1 MQPDITC
8 KRCGTVTTWNP
19 FCPTC
24 GAYLEFAGDPPW
36 TPDEEE
42 GTTAASSTTTDP
54 TANQFAAEPAY
65 GVLLTMD
72 GQDAGSPQAT
82 QQHVTVP
89 GLPIGH
95 PKAELPGERITEQRV
110 TRAMAVEGHT
120 TSTGPTRPCPACQHP
135 NAEWRA
141 YCEHCGVALPG
152 AVLAPYRYQS
162 AHSKKP
168 GQQRTGPERH
178 EWLRWSA
185 AICALLLLAFLVW
198 LFLFGP
204 LATQTRNAITLAAQN
219 IWEFIDPTTGVSAP
233 IREITSTSTL
243 PGTSP
248 LILGDGNSRTFWASN
263 AESTFGAGTEITLN
277 FNTPVRIDRMLIY
290 PGIQNGQLDVRALYT
305 PKQISIDLGSG
316 PIQTRELKQIQDV
329 GDYEQLVEFPEI
341 ETSSVTITIEDVYPP
356 RVATSGTTLGSVAIS
371 ELDFLQ
377 VPSLN
382 STSLNPVI
390 PSPTALPTSVPTAV
404 PTSLPTGTAPTAIP
418 TTSGST
424 SLATQSASTASPS
437 SSR

>member
-8 KRCGTVTTWNP
+8 NRCGTVTTWNP

-24 GAYLEFAGDPPW
+24 GAYLEFAGNPPW
-36 TPDEEE
+36 TPDEED
-42 GTTAASSTTTDP
+42 GSAQGTAAATTSDTQSA
-54 TANQFAAEPAY
+54 TEPAY
-65 GVLLTMD
+65 GVLLTLEHS
-72 GQDAGSPQAT
+72 GGSASDSPD
-82 QQHVTVP
+82 QHITVP
-89 GLPIGH
+89 AVPIGH
-95 PKAELPGERITEQRV
+95 PKAELPGESISEQRV
-110 TRAMAVEGHT
+110 THAMAVEGHT
-120 TSTGPTRPCPACQHP
+120 TPTGPTQPCPACQHP

-162 AHSKKP
+162 AHGKKP
-168 GQQRTGPERH
+168 GQQKTGPERH

-185 AICALLLLAFLVW
+185 AVCAVLLLGFLIW

-204 LATQTRNAITLAAQN
+204 LATQTRNAVTLAAQN

-233 IREITSTSTL
+233 IREITATSTL

-277 FNTPVRIDRMLIY
+277 FNEPVRIDRLLIY

-305 PKQISIDLGSG
+305 PKQISLDLGSG
-316 PIQTRELKQIQDV
+316 PIQTRQLKQIQDV
-329 GDYEQLVEFPEI
+329 GDYEQLVEFPET
-341 ETSSVTITIEDVYPP
+341 ETSTVTVTIEDVYPP
-356 RVATSGTTLGSVAIS
+356 RVMTQGSTVGSVAIS

-377 VPSLN
+377 VPSLD
-382 STSLNPVI
+382 STALNPVDTSSLPTPTGV
-390 PSPTALPTSVPTAV
+390 PSVLPSGPPTASGSASPGSAV
-404 PTSLPTGTAPTAIP
+404 PTPAPTP
-418 TTSGST
+418 T
-424 SLATQSASTASPS
+424 
-437 SSR
+437 R

>member
-36 TPDEEE
+36 VPDEE
-42 GTTAASSTTTDP
+42 GDSSTSNGP
-54 TANQFAAEPAY
+54 GSAAAGQTSIEPAY
-65 GVLLTMD
+65 GVLLTLD
-72 GQDAGSPQAT
+72 QQDTTAAVSS

-89 GLPIGH
+89 AVPIGH
-95 PKAELPGERITEQRV
+95 PQAELPGQSINEQRV
-110 TRAMAVEGHT
+110 THAMAVEGHT
-120 TSTGPTRPCPACQHP
+120 SPTGPTQPCPACQHP

-168 GQQRTGPERH
+168 GQRKTGPERH

-185 AICALLLLAFLVW
+185 AICALLLLAFLFW

-204 LATQTRNAITLAAQN
+204 LATQTRNTITLASQT
-219 IWEFIDPTTGVSAP
+219 IWEFIDPTTGVTAP
-233 IREITSTSTL
+233 IRDITATSSL

-263 AESTFGAGTEITLN
+263 ADSSFGAGTEITLN
-277 FNTPVRIDRMLIY
+277 FNTPVRIDRLLVY

-316 PIQTRELKQIQDV
+316 PIQTRQLKQIQDV
-329 GDYEQLVEFPEI
+329 GDYAQLVEFPQT
-341 ETSSVTITIEDVYPP
+341 ETSSVVVTIEDVYPP
-356 RVATSGTTLGSVAIS
+356 RVATEGSTLGSVAIS

-382 STSLNPVI
+382 NTVLNPLVPQSV
-390 PSPTALPTSVPTAV
+390 PSGLPSSVPTAV
-404 PTSLPTGTAPTAIP
+404 PSGLPTTGTSTPSPTSTATSPAPTTP
-418 TTSGST
+418 
-424 SLATQSASTASPS
+424 
-437 SSR
+437 